1 MPVVVI
7 GGGVMGGAI
16 ASGLVRDGWTRVSV
30 VEAVPAR
37 RAQLAG
43 ESGLTV
49 GAVLDEVVDGAQV
62 VVLAVKPADAT
73 KVLDHAAGL
82 LPADA
87 LVLSVCAG
95 VAIATI
101 ADHLP
106 AGTPIVRVR
115 PNTPAQIGA
124 GMAVLSPNSAVTG
137 EQLELAARLMGAVGE
152 VLVLPE
158 SRQDAVTA
166 VSGSGPAYL
175 FYLAEAMIE
184 AGVQLG
190 LTREQSGILVRQTLL
205 GSAQL
210 LAMGEHPAV
219 LRERVTSPGGTT
231 AAAIRQFDAHA
242 VKAAVS
248 DAIWAAHDRS
258 RG

>member
-1 MPVVVI
+1 MKTTGTGKVI
-7 GGGVMGGAI
+7 V
-16 ASGLVRDGWTRVSV
+16 LGW
-30 VEAVPAR
+30 
-37 RAQLAG
+37 
-43 ESGLTV
+43 
-49 GAVLDEVVDGAQV
+49 DGATFDIIR
-62 VVLAVKPADAT
+62 P
-73 KVLDHAAGL
+73 
-82 LPADA
+82 
-87 LVLSVCAG
+87 LVDQG
-95 VAIATI
+95 RMPHT
-101 ADHLP
+101 
-106 AGTPIVRVR
+106 
-115 PNTPAQIGA
+115 
-124 GMAVLSPNSAVTG
+124 
-137 EQLELAARLMGAVGE
+137 ARLMGAVGE